1 MATTDDLLSDALQ
14 LPLKERARLAH
25 ELLLSLEE
33 SAGPDADA
41 DWAEELKRRAD
52 EVISG
57 KVQTR
62 DAREVLDEVNALLRE
77 PPGR

>member
-14 LPLKERARLAH
+14 LPPKERARLAH

-33 SAGPDADA
+33 STELDADT
-41 DWAEELKRRAD
+41 DWADELKRRAD
-52 EVISG
+52 DVISG

-62 DAREVLDEVNALLRE
+62 DAREVLDEVSARLRA
-77 PPGR
+77 PSGR

>member
-14 LPLKERARLAH
+14 LPPRERARLAH

-33 SAGPDADA
+33 ATEPGADA

-62 DAREVLDEVNALLRE
+62 DAREVLDELSARLRE
-77 PPGR
+77 PRGK

>member
-14 LPLKERARLAH
+14 LPAKERARLAH

-33 SAGPDADA
+33 STGPDTDA

-62 DAREVLDEVNALLRE
+62 DAREVLDEVRARLRE
-77 PPGR
+77 PSGR

>member
-1 MATTDDLLSDALQ
+1 MALTDDLLAAALQ
-14 LPLKERARLAH
+14 LPPRERARLAH

-33 SAGPDADA
+33 STELGADA
-41 DWAEELKRRAD
+41 DWGEELKRRAD

-62 DAREVLDEVNALLRE
+62 DAREVLDELSARLRE
-77 PPGR
+77 PPS